1 MRIGT
6 NHGSLSDR
14 IMSRYG
20 DTAAGDGE
28 SALEFLRICEDL
40 HYHDIVLSM
49 KAATA
54 GDDPAYRCWYKKL
67 TKGVPTV
74 SVAPG
79 RYGGRRW

>member
-1 MRIGT
+1 MVTRPLG
-6 NHGSLSDR
+6 
-14 IMSRYG
+14 MV
-20 DTAAGDGE
+20 E

-49 KAATA
+49 KASN
-54 GDDPAYRCWYKKL
+54 PQVMIQAYRVAG
-67 TKGVPTV
+67 TKVGRRGVPTV